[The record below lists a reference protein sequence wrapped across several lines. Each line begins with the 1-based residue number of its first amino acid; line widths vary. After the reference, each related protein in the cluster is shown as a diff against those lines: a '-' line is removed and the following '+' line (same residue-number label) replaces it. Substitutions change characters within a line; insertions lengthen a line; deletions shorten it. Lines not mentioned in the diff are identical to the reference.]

1 VSWQKIEKNREPMAD
16 WEKLNSELD
25 DALNSM
31 TSEDWQ
37 LWALK
42 NVKKMENRKTEQKLS
57 AEWLIDWMGKNQYFI
72 GNDLLKA
79 AEHAKEMEKEAHQE
93 TWDVAHQAGR
103 FEGKGI
109 AEENWFTFEEYWEET
124 FKQREK

>member
-1 VSWQKIEKNREPMAD
+1 MAD
-16 WEKLNSELD
+16 WEKLNIELD

-79 AEHAKEMEKEAHQE
+79 AERAKEMEKEKHEKFNKFLNDEKELGLSDLNTIERIQWYYN
-93 TWDVAHQAGR
+93 TY
-103 FEGKGI
+103 F
-109 AEENWFTFEEYWEET
+109 NET
-124 FKQREK
+124 FKSE